1 MNKLDTAKLFRMAR
15 AAFPA
20 QKFDEFTPDLWEE
33 LFADYPYEDMRAGLL
48 YCTKTSEWLNV
59 KDLLGEVRRIR
70 RKRIDE
76 AFEGLYPPAE
86 VRDSEDPRAYI
97 RWLAAATKAL
107 GDGQVPEA
115 PRNLV
120 RGNVRQLMAG
130 FRDVPDADTEEAS

>member
-33 LFADYPYEDMRAGLL
+33 LFRDYPYEDMRAGLM
-48 YCTKTSEWLNV
+48 YCTRNSEWLNV

-86 VRDSEDPRAYI
+86 VRDSDDPRAYI
-97 RWLAAATKAL
+97 RWLSEATKAL
-107 GDGQVPEA
+107 GDGHVPEK
-115 PRNLV
+115 PENLV
-120 RGNVRQLMAG
+120 AGNLRELVAG
-130 FRDVPDADTEEAS
+130 FRDVPDTDVEEAS